1 MTKDWKFKK
10 IHKEQTQEERQR
22 EKRKIKLILLEINGI
37 LFLDQL
43 QLII

>member
-1 MTKDWKFKK
+1 MTKDWKFLK
-10 IHKEQTQEERQR
+10 IHKKQIQEERQR
-22 EKRKIKLILLEINGI
+22 EKKIKPILLEINGI